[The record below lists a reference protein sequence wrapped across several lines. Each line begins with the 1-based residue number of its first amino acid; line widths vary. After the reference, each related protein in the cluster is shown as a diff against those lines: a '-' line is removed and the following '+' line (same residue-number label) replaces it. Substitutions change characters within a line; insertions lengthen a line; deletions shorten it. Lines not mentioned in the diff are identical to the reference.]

1 MKNVNSYRVWL
12 INVICLLL
20 YFTRKVVL
28 YFYCIKVNGDIEW
41 VNDVIELLNIF
52 CGFEIG
58 ILVWLKDYFF
68 FCSSLL
74 VNKLIMIMIVFYI
87 FMGEN
92 FKKRVLNIS
101 ICSEKGI
108 FFFFL
113 EVELKILLK
122 KGIMLYLK
130 RLFYNCMNFEYIW
143 EGIVDIGLV

>member
-58 ILVWLKDYFF
+58 ILV
-68 FCSSLL
+68 
-74 VNKLIMIMIVFYI
+74 
-87 FMGEN
+87 
-92 FKKRVLNIS
+92 
-101 ICSEKGI
+101 
-108 FFFFL
+108 
-113 EVELKILLK
+113 
-122 KGIMLYLK
+122 
-130 RLFYNCMNFEYIW
+130 
-143 EGIVDIGLV
+143 